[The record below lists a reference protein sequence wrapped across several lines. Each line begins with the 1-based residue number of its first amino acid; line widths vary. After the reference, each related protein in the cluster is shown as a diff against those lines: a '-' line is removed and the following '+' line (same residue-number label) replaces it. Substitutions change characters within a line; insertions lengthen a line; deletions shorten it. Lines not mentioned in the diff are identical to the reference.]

1 MRLYPFYCLWLNT
14 MMLLNDNS
22 MAKKTPKYMQK
33 PASPKGKVS
42 KAGNPQMQLKHFVAL
57 LDHENKVQI
66 SGGDL
71 VRTEVQE
78 TYVWNQDH
86 RRTTK
91 SDKGHWE
98 IPEKIELA
106 MFVDSR
112 YKGCFTAWK
121 AGNHKGWGVL
131 PAGEGQLIKIGKG
144 CNGNDVK
151 VCKFVEGNHA
161 LWHGYPIDYREEED
175 VICDNALSYWYN
187 VLHVIRKSEIEEIK
201 DQQDS
206 SLV

>member
-1 MRLYPFYCLWLNT
+1 
-14 MMLLNDNS
+14 
-22 MAKKTPKYMQK
+22 MARKIPKYLQDPPEK
-33 PASPKGKVS
+33 KKITT
-42 KAGNPQMQLKHFVAL
+42 KDGNPQKLLKHFVAL
-57 LDHENKVQI
+57 LDQDDRVQI
-66 SGGDL
+66 SGNDL
-71 VRTEVQE
+71 VRIETQE

-98 IPEKIELA
+98 ISEDSELL
-106 MFVDSR
+106 MFQGCR
-112 YKGCFTAWK
+112 YNGCFVAWK
-121 AGNHKGWGVL
+121 SNTHKGWGVF
-131 PAGEGQLIKIGKG
+131 PTSEGKLLKIGKG
-144 CNGNDVK
+144 CNGLDVK
-151 VCKFVEGNHA
+151 VCKFVEGNKA

-187 VLHVIRKSEIEEIK
+187 VLHVIGKSEIDEIR

>member
-1 MRLYPFYCLWLNT
+1 MPFYGSWLRV
-14 MMLLNDNS
+14 MMLKNDNC
-22 MAKKTPKYMQK
+22 MAKKTPKYLQEVV
-33 PASPKGKVS
+33 PKKEKVS
-42 KAGNPQMQLKHFVAL
+42 KAGNPQKQLKHFVAL
-57 LDHENKVQI
+57 LDIDNRAQI

-71 VRTEVQE
+71 VRIEVQE

-98 IPEKIELA
+98 IPENAELA

-112 YKGCFTAWK
+112 YNGCFTAWK
-121 AGNHKGWGVL
+121 AGTHKGWGVL
-131 PAGEGQLIKIGKG
+131 PAGGGQLIKIGKC
-144 CNGNDVK
+144 CNGNDVE

-175 VICDNALSYWYN
+175 VICDNALSDWYN
-187 VLHVIRKSEIEEIK
+187 VLHVIGKSEIEEIR
-201 DQQDS
+201 DQQES